1 MVGIKWTSKPLFVLL
16 IILTVSGCGE
26 VGVIMKSQIDTLKS
40 VLKGSSELCM
50 GDIEWVDFIMINNI
64 KYLQN
69 FGETKEVT
77 VTSNQLGDKVGEVSY
92 MLSEHACT
100 DHVAKNGDA
109 AFLPIGTDIYAM
121 EGYKTEFRVIADNK
135 IYEVSDNPNAATIG
149 DLLDING
156 RVVKVSLESGM
167 DGSPIGDFTMDASSE
182 FIQELLPLS
191 HVSFNEVYE
200 KTKHE
205 NSIFLR
211 VHLQDSTSFR
221 LVYYPK
227 ANAFTAGAFGT
238 ERLNEIIMTQR
249 KQIKAA
255 AGL

>member
-1 MVGIKWTSKPLFVLL
+1 MGIKWASKAILVFL
-16 IILTVSGCGE
+16 IILTLSGCGE
-26 VGVIMKSQIDTLKS
+26 LGVTNSQIDKLKS
-40 VLKGSSELCM
+40 VLKGVSQPCM
-50 GDIEWVDFIMINNI
+50 EEVEWVDFIMINNI
-64 KYLQN
+64 KYYQN
-69 FGETKEVT
+69 FDGTKAVT
-77 VTSNQLGDKVGEVSY
+77 PKQRGDKVGEVSY
-92 MLSEHACT
+92 MLSEHACS

-109 AFLPIGTDIYAM
+109 AFLPIGTYIYAM
-121 EGYKTEFRVIADNK
+121 KGYKTEFRVIADNK

-182 FIQELLPLS
+182 LIQELLPLS

-227 ANAFTAGAFGT
+227 ANAFTVGAFGT

>member
-1 MVGIKWTSKPLFVLL
+1 MLL
-16 IILTVSGCGE
+16 IILTATSCGE
-26 VGVIMKSQIDTLKS
+26 VGMRINSQINALKS
-40 VLKGSSELCM
+40 VFKGVPQSCM
-50 GDIEWVDFIMINNI
+50 GEIEWVDFLMINSI
-64 KYLQN
+64 KYQQN
-69 FGETKEVT
+69 SGETKEVT
-77 VTSNQLGDKVGEVSY
+77 SNQRGDKIGKVSY
-92 MLSEHACT
+92 MLSEHACS

-109 AFLPIGTDIYAM
+109 AFLPMGTEIYAM
-121 EGYKTEFRVIADNK
+121 KGYKTEFRVIADNK

-149 DLLDING
+149 ELLDING
-156 RVVKVSLESGM
+156 RVEKVSLESGM
-167 DGSPIGDFTMDASSE
+167 DGSPIGDFSMDASSE

-211 VHLQDSTSFR
+211 VHLRDSTSFR
-221 LVYYPK
+221 LVYYPQS
-227 ANAFTAGAFGT
+227 NALTAGAFGT

>member
-1 MVGIKWTSKPLFVLL
+1 MGITKWTSKTLFVLL
-16 IILTVSGCGE
+16 IILTVTGCGD
-26 VGVIMKSQIDTLKS
+26 VGVSINSQINALKS
-40 VLKGSSELCM
+40 VLKGAPQPCM
-50 GDIEWVDFIMINNI
+50 GEIEWVDFLMINNI
-64 KYLQN
+64 RYYQN
-69 FGETKEVT
+69 DGGTKEA
-77 VTSNQLGDKVGEVSY
+77 TSNQLGDKVGEVSY
-92 MLSEHACT
+92 MLSEHACS

-121 EGYKTEFRVIADNK
+121 KGYKIEFRVIADNK

-149 DLLDING
+149 DLLDIDG
-156 RVVKVSLESGM
+156 RVEKVSLESGM
-167 DGSPIGDFTMDASSE
+167 DGSLIGDFSMEASSE

-200 KTKHE
+200 KIKHE
-205 NSIFLR
+205 NGIFLR

-227 ANAFTAGAFGT
+227 ANAFSAGAFGT
-238 ERLNEIIMTQR
+238 VRLNEIIMIQR

>member
-1 MVGIKWTSKPLFVLL
+1 MKWASKALFVLL

-40 VLKGSSELCM
+40 VLKGVSQPCM
-50 GDIEWVDFIMINNI
+50 EDIEWVDFIMINNI
-64 KYLQN
+64 KYHQN
-69 FGETKEVT
+69 SGETKEVT
-77 VTSNQLGDKVGEVSY
+77 SNQRGDKVGKVSY
-92 MLSEHACT
+92 MLSEHACS

-109 AFLPIGTDIYAM
+109 SFLPIGTDIYAM
-121 EGYKTEFRVIADNK
+121 KGYKIEFRVIADNK
-135 IYEVSDNPNAATIG
+135 IYEVEDNPNAATIG

-156 RVVKVSLESGM
+156 RVEKISLESGM